1 MEESLTVIRRFCYK
15 NNDKFHPTKSKP
27 SEKFQKMLGTTF
39 ETRLEDIKTVEKNKS
54 LENHFMELPVR
65 LLYTRV

>member
-1 MEESLTVIRRFCYK
+1 
-15 NNDKFHPTKSKP
+15 
-27 SEKFQKMLGTTF
+27 MLGTTF